1 MRIYDGSPR
10 QDFEEVFRSI
20 GSYLDRRA
28 MHDVLLTEV
37 PDGFVVQGVVLVL
50 NDGVSE
56 SMGPQ
61 VKETLTFL
69 DDDIARFMD
78 ESLARRGTR
87 LTIPAA
93 PPGYYEQALR
103 VIGRYMDE
111 QKPHDVFF
119 FEQDGSFVVR
129 LMMNT
134 TTGSRHVLFEFPK
147 EDIERM
153 IADAPRN
160 RQRIVAK
167 PAPAKKE

>member
-37 PDGFVVQGVVLVL
+37 PDGFIVQGVVLVL

-56 SMGPQ
+56 SLGTQ

-69 DDDIARFMD
+69 DEDIARFMD

-87 LTIPAA
+87 LTIPAV

-134 TTGSRHVLFEFPK
+134 TTGIRHVLFEFPK
-147 EDIERM
+147 EDVQKM

-160 RQRIVAK
+160 RQRVVPK

>member
-20 GSYLDRRA
+20 GAYLDRRG

-37 PDGFVVQGVVLVL
+37 PDGFVVQGVVLVS
-50 NDGVSE
+50 NDGISE
-56 SMGPQ
+56 SMGQQ

-78 ESLARRGTR
+78 ESLARRGSR
-87 LTIPAA
+87 MPIPAVA
-93 PPGYYEQALR
+93 PGYYEQALR
-103 VIGRYMDE
+103 VIGKYMDE

-129 LMMNT
+129 LMMST
-134 TTGSRHVLFEFPK
+134 PTGSRHVLFEFPR
-147 EDIERM
+147 EDIAKM
-153 IADAPRN
+153 IADAPRR
-160 RQRIVAK
+160 RQREVAK
-167 PAPAKKE
+167 PGTAKKP

>member
-56 SMGPQ
+56 SMGQQ

-78 ESLARRGTR
+78 ESLARRGSR
-87 LTIPAA
+87 ITIPAV

-129 LMMNT
+129 LMMST
-134 TTGSRHVLFEFPK
+134 ATGSRHVLYEFPR

-160 RQRIVAK
+160 RQRVVAK
-167 PAPAKKE
+167 PATTEKG